1 MSDDDDEL
9 WADEDEPTDSN
20 AQYDAVLEDIKDDLT
35 TYGRET
41 IEASSDDRGNKQSS
55 RVGANRV
62 REDR

>member
-9 WADEDEPTDSN
+9 WADEDEPADSN

-41 IEASSDDRGNKQSS
+41 IEASSDDEAISKAREWARS
-55 RVGANRV
+55 RV